1 MSDPRSPRV
10 RSAEET
16 ILDLH
21 AKIESDAKVIA
32 ALREALEMIAGRRQ
46 SGMAAND
53 RLVHE
58 FSMENPMS
66 DIPHTPWFIRVP
78 DQLTTA
84 KPLLIM
90 APAKALVLR
99 SPSGTSPSSS

>member
-32 ALREALEMIAGRRQ
+32 ALRDALEMTAGRRQ
-46 SGMAAND
+46 CMD
-53 RLVHE
+53 
-58 FSMENPMS
+58 NPMS
-66 DIPHTPWFIRVP
+66 NAAIRRIKCYLFHWNRQWLGLGWWQCKRCGEKWFR
-78 DQLTTA
+78 
-84 KPLLIM
+84 
-90 APAKALVLR
+90 
-99 SPSGTSPSSS
+99 

>member
-32 ALREALEMIAGRRQ
+32 ALRNALEMTADRKMNRIKCYLLHWNRQ
-46 SGMAAND
+46 WLGLGWWQCK
-53 RLVHE
+53 RCGE
-58 FSMENPMS
+58 K
-66 DIPHTPWFIRVP
+66 WFR
-78 DQLTTA
+78 
-84 KPLLIM
+84 
-90 APAKALVLR
+90 
-99 SPSGTSPSSS
+99 